1 MSKLKDVVPYAGME
15 MNKKGQ
21 VALMFDNI
29 AQSYDRL
36 NQVLSLGIDRYWRWR
51 AIRYLKDVQPQTI
64 LDVAT
69 GTADLAIATAKQLQP
84 TLIVGVDISEKM
96 LDYGRIKVKNAALDK
111 IITLKTGDAENLSF
125 SSNTFD
131 AITVSFGVRNFEN
144 LEKGIAELYRVV
156 RSGGRLVVL
165 EFSKPQ
171 TPGIKQLYNFYFTH
185 VLPRIGRLVSKDTSA
200 YTYLPQSVQAFPQ
213 GAEFVQ
219 ILTKNGFKTA
229 KCIRLTFGIC
239 SIYIADK

>member
-1 MSKLKDVVPYAGME
+1 ME

-36 NQVLSLGIDRYWRWR
+36 NQVLSLGIDRYWRWS

-171 TPGIKQLYNFYFTH
+171 TPGIKQLYFAPH
-185 VLPRIGRLVSKDTSA
+185 WA
-200 YTYLPQSVQAFPQ
+200 
-213 GAEFVQ
+213 
-219 ILTKNGFKTA
+219 
-229 KCIRLTFGIC
+229 FGIQRYKRLYVPT
-239 SIYIADK
+239 SIGTGVSARCRVCANFNKKRF

>member
-1 MSKLKDVVPYAGME
+1 
-15 MNKKGQ
+15 
-21 VALMFDNI
+21 
-29 AQSYDRL
+29 
-36 NQVLSLGIDRYWRWR
+36 
-51 AIRYLKDVQPQTI
+51 
-64 LDVAT
+64 
-69 GTADLAIATAKQLQP
+69 
-84 TLIVGVDISEKM
+84 
-96 LDYGRIKVKNAALDK
+96 
-111 IITLKTGDAENLSF
+111 
-125 SSNTFD
+125 
-131 AITVSFGVRNFEN
+131 
-144 LEKGIAELYRVV
+144 V

>member
-1 MSKLKDVVPYAGME
+1 
-15 MNKKGQ
+15 MNMDKKGQ

-51 AIRYLKDVQPQTI
+51 AIGYLKQLNPQAI

-69 GTADLAIATAKQLQP
+69 GTADLAIATAKQLKP
-84 TLIVGVDISEKM
+84 TLIIGVDISEKM
-96 LDYGRIKVKNAALDK
+96 LDYGRKKVENAHLDN
-111 IITLKTGDAENLSF
+111 IITLKTGDAEKLSF
-125 SSNTFD
+125 SNNTFD

-144 LEKGIAELYRVV
+144 LEKGIAELHRVV
-156 RSGGRLVVL
+156 RIGGRLVVL

-171 TPGIKQLYNFYFTH
+171 MPVIKQLYNFYFIH
-185 VLPRIGRLVSKDTSA
+185 ILPRIGRLVSKDTSA
-200 YTYLPQSVQAFPQ
+200 YTYLPQSVQAFPE
-213 GAEFVQ
+213 GAEFVNL
-219 ILTKNGFKTA
+219 LTKNGFKTA

>member
-1 MSKLKDVVPYAGME
+1 MDMD
-15 MNKKGQ
+15 KKGQ

-51 AIRYLKDVQPQTI
+51 AIGYLKALNPQAI

-69 GTADLAIATAKQLQP
+69 GTADLAIATAKQLKP
-84 TLIVGVDISEKM
+84 TLIIGVDISEKM
-96 LDYGRIKVKNAALDK
+96 LDYGRKKVENAHLGN
-111 IITLKTGDAENLSF
+111 IITLKTGDAEKLSF
-125 SSNTFD
+125 SNNTFD
-131 AITVSFGVRNFEN
+131 AITVSFGARNFEN

-156 RSGGRLVVL
+156 RTGGRLLVL

-171 TPGIKQLYNFYFTH
+171 MPVIKQLYNFYFTH
-185 VLPRIGRLVSKDTSA
+185 ILPRIGRLVSKDTSA
-200 YTYLPQSVQAFPQ
+200 YTYLPQSVQAFPE
-213 GAEFVQ
+213 GTEFVNL
-219 ILTKNGFKTA
+219 LTKNGFKSA

>member
-1 MSKLKDVVPYAGME
+1 
-15 MNKKGQ
+15 
-21 VALMFDNI
+21 
-29 AQSYDRL
+29 
-36 NQVLSLGIDRYWRWR
+36 
-51 AIRYLKDVQPQTI
+51 
-64 LDVAT
+64 
-69 GTADLAIATAKQLQP
+69 
-84 TLIVGVDISEKM
+84 VGVDISEKM

>member
-1 MSKLKDVVPYAGME
+1 ME

-84 TLIVGVDISEKM
+84 TLIVGVDVSEKM

-111 IITLKTGDAENLSF
+111 VTL
-125 SSNTFD
+125 
-131 AITVSFGVRNFEN
+131 
-144 LEKGIAELYRVV
+144 
-156 RSGGRLVVL
+156 
-165 EFSKPQ
+165 
-171 TPGIKQLYNFYFTH
+171 
-185 VLPRIGRLVSKDTSA
+185 
-200 YTYLPQSVQAFPQ
+200 
-213 GAEFVQ
+213 
-219 ILTKNGFKTA
+219 
-229 KCIRLTFGIC
+229 
-239 SIYIADK
+239 